1 MKEIV
6 ALLIQKGETISTMES
21 CTGGYVANAI
31 TNIEG
36 SSAVFRFGAVTYSN
50 DFKIKMGVNKEIIED
65 FTVYSMETADSM
77 SQSICKFTDSD
88 YGVGITGQIN
98 RKDPNNET
106 EEDNQIYI
114 SIYEKR
120 NNQFFHSQIEAMN
133 ATREENKQKILLKI
147 EKMLNVI
154 LS

>member
-6 ALLIQKGETISTMES
+6 ELLTEKGETISTMES
-21 CTGGYVANAI
+21 CTGGHVANAM

-36 SSAVFRFGAVTYSN
+36 SSVVFRFGAVTYCN
-50 DFKIKMGVNKEIIED
+50 DFKIKMGVNKDIIDE

-98 RKDPNNET
+98 RKDFNNET
-106 EEDNQIYI
+106 DEDNQIYI

-120 NNQFFHSQIEAMN
+120 SNRFFHSQIEAMSG
-133 ATREENKQKILLKI
+133 TREENKQKILLEV
-147 EKMLNVI
+147 EKMLNAI
-154 LS
+154 LL